1 MRRNAPPRAGAERFA
16 GTSLAWAVLVLPPR
30 TRRATIPHMAA
41 EPYSETIPVPAS
53 VRFPVELE
61 PPEGFRPEEPASWPR
76 IDGRLEWVGGRLLY
90 MPPCGGIQ
98 QGVSVS
104 VVGILDRWQEER
116 PDFFVGGNEAG
127 MMLGKDVRGA
137 EGAVWRR
144 DAVLPLTAR
153 CIRVPPIL
161 AVEVGGREEGEP
173 ELREKA
179 QWYLG
184 RGVAVVWLVLPKT
197 RDVLVVTA
205 GGETRHAVGDRLTP
219 DPALPGLAPAVE
231 RFFRQ
236 LPPAS

>member
-1 MRRNAPPRAGAERFA
+1 MP
-16 GTSLAWAVLVLPPR
+16 
-30 TRRATIPHMAA
+30 A
-41 EPYSETIPVPAS
+41 EPYPETILVPAS

-104 VVGILDRWQEER
+104 VVGILDRWQEEH

-127 MMLGKDVRGA
+127 MILGADVRGA

-144 DAVLPLTAR
+144 DAVLPLTGR
-153 CIRVPPIL
+153 YIRVAPIL

-173 ELREKA
+173 ELRAKA

-184 RGVAVVWLVLPKT
+184 HGVTVVWLVLPTT
-197 RDVLVVTA
+197 RDVVVVTA
-205 GGETRHAVGDRLTP
+205 GGESRHGAGERLP
-219 DPALPGLAPAVE
+219 PHPALPGLEPAVE

>member
-1 MRRNAPPRAGAERFA
+1 MP
-16 GTSLAWAVLVLPPR
+16 
-30 TRRATIPHMAA
+30 A

-90 MPPCGGIQ
+90 MPPCGWVQ

-104 VVGILDRWQEER
+104 VVTVLGQWQEER
-116 PDFFVGGNEAG
+116 PEFFVGGNEAG
-127 MMLGKDVRGA
+127 MILGKDVRGA

-144 DAVLPLTAR
+144 DAVFPLTGGYM
-153 CIRVPPIL
+153 RVPPIL

-173 ELREKA
+173 ELRAKA
-179 QWYLG
+179 QWYLDH
-184 RGVAVVWLVLPKT
+184 GVTVVWCVLPKT

-205 GGETRHAVGDRLTP
+205 GGESRHRPGERLP
-219 DPALPGLAPAVE
+219 PHPALPGLEPPVE

-236 LPPAS
+236 LDPPPAAS